1 MKKILLQL
9 DVDPQP
15 CSFDAITAIDAG
27 ADTILRH
34 GNVSVDNVVPLVH
47 GAMFTRGANHLS
59 STGIF
64 LGGKDIS
71 KVEDVA
77 SRISET
83 FFDSIRVSV
92 FLDPAGANTTA
103 VAAVIAAKRHISFA
117 TSEGMKNCQALVLG
131 GTGPVGQRVS
141 RLLASEGVH
150 VHLVSRSLKR
160 ASTCCQIIQK
170 KIPNAHLE
178 AISEKTIGA
187 VIGSADLIISAGKSG
202 IKMLT
207 ATQLSQ
213 AISNRVCIDLNAVP
227 PAGIDGVHTTD
238 DARRDGTK
246 YIYGAFGVGVTKM
259 KIHRAAIQQIFQT
272 NDQWLDAE
280 ELLMLS
286 DRFML
291 SERSSFPVNKPINQ

>member
-47 GAMFTRGANHLS
+47 GAMFTRGAHHLS

-64 LGGKDIS
+64 LGGKDVS
-71 KVEDVA
+71 KVKDVA

-83 FFDSIRVSV
+83 FFDSTRVSV

-103 VAAVIAAKRHISFA
+103 VAAVIAAKRHISLA
-117 TSEGMKNCQALVLG
+117 TSEGMKTCDAMILG

-141 RLLASEGVH
+141 RLLANEGVR
-150 VHLVSRSLKR
+150 VRLVSRSLKR
-160 ASTCCQIIQK
+160 ASACCQSILQK
-170 KIPNAHLE
+170 TPNAHLE
-178 AISEKTIGA
+178 ATSEDMIDA

-202 IKMLT
+202 IRMLT

-213 AISNRVCIDLNAVP
+213 ATSTKVCIDLNAIP

-238 DARRDGTK
+238 HARHDGTK
-246 YIYGAFGVGVTKM
+246 HFYGALGVGGMKM
-259 KIHRAAIQQIFQT
+259 KLHKAAIQELFQK
-272 NDQWLDAE
+272 NDRWLDAE
-280 ELLMLS
+280 ELLVLSERLMLS
-286 DRFML
+286 D
-291 SERSSFPVNKPINQ
+291 